1 MNITSLVVGSALV
14 LSGAAC
20 SKKEDKPNPGFTPA
34 GSGSGSAG
42 KPVEGKDDAA
52 APSELAAWM
61 PKGANLAWEQNAWT
75 SRLQLRTS
83 GTMSMAGDPVAL
95 EIKGDKA
102 KAWDGKTEH
111 QLGFK
116 IDSPCTVAFT
126 KEITE
131 GGMQGTQTMRK
142 NYAMVEGKFLVGD
155 GDVGYRKGKT
165 AFVCGHG
172 DHDYVIADDKG
183 TCTSFRLKFREWE
196 KQPVKCEWTQVDG
209 KEALKIGEGQF
220 PIVVKADG
228 DLLLS
233 DQFDEFAKK
242 GYHTAAKSFDEAK
255 EAVNR
260 MVKENDPVEIAK
272 AAGGKVGET
281 NTVASL
287 MATFGT
293 DRKSVEGK
301 EVEVTAL
308 YLNSNQSTS
317 NGKTTHN
324 AILVDKQG
332 DMKLTLTCN
341 LDAEVKGLK
350 QYDKVK
356 AKGTV
361 GESFDKA
368 ALDKCTLTKA
378 K

>member
-34 GSGSGSAG
+34 GSGSATG
-42 KPVEGKDDAA
+42 KPVEGKPDDSKMPAA
-52 APSELAAWM
+52 FAAWM
-61 PKGANLAWEQNAWT
+61 PKNAPLAWQEGAWT
-75 SRLQLRTS
+75 SRLTLRTS
-83 GTMSMAGDPVAL
+83 GTMSMAGDPAAI

-102 KAWDGKTEH
+102 KVFDGKTEH
-111 QLGFK
+111 TLDFEMA
-116 IDSPCTVAFT
+116 SPCTVAFKKKEADGAVYTFT
-126 KEITE
+126 KGYVLGE
-131 GGMQGTQTMRK
+131 
-142 NYAMVEGKFLVGD
+142 NGKLLVAD
-155 GDVGYRKGKT
+155 GHAGYRKGKS
-165 AFVCGHG
+165 AFVCGMG
-172 DHDYVIADDKG
+172 EFITLDDKG
-183 TCTSFRLKFREWE
+183 ECLSWKQKFGTEWKSE
-196 KQPVKCEWTQVDG
+196 AAKCEWTQVDG
-209 KEALKIGEGQF
+209 KDALKAGDMTLI
-220 PIVVKADG
+220 ADG
-228 DLLLS
+228 DLLQSQQFS
-233 DQFDEFAKK
+233 DMVKK

-255 EAVNR
+255 EAVTR